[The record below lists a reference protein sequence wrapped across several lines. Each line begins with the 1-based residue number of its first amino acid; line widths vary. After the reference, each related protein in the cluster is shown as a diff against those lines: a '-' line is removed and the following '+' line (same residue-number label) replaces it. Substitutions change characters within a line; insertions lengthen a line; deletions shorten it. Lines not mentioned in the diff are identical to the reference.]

1 MCAHN
6 YHNTINK
13 PFEDDLPDETLQVVD
28 IVTFITV
35 QQLGNQEQASNT
47 LKEFTTNC
55 GDTELNNYTI
65 YKETINALQA
75 SNPLDT
81 YPEVDTPIA
90 QLEKEQEHDAMLIRV
105 RKWIE
110 QEAVA
115 NNNIFSTREEKN
127 YLEQLAKLLMD
138 NGLLKRNYYQHSGRS
153 LNRQLCVPK
162 HMLKETLYRSHISS
176 IGGHIDKT
184 RKIADI
190 EIDITAQITLKG
202 LRTASE
208 TVLHVLN

>member
-1 MCAHN
+1 MRAKLPD
-6 YHNTINK
+6 NTINK
-13 PFEDDLPDETLQVVD
+13 PFEDDLPDKTLQVVD
-28 IVTFITV
+28 IITFITV

-65 YKETINALQA
+65 YKETIKALQA

-81 YPEVDTPIA
+81 YPEVETPIS
-90 QLEKEQEHDAMLIRV
+90 QLEKEKEHDAMLTKV
-105 RKWIE
+105 RKWIAK
-110 QEAVA
+110 EAVA
-115 NNNIFSTREEKN
+115 NNNIFSTREEKK
-127 YLEQLAKLLMD
+127 YLEHLAELVMD
-138 NGLLKRNYYQHSGRS
+138 NGLLKRSYYQHYGRS

-162 HMLKETLYRSHISS
+162 HMLKDTLYRIHISS
-176 IGGHIDKT
+176 IGGHIDIT

-190 EIDITAQITLKG
+190 EIDVTAQITLKG

-208 TVLHVLN
+208 SVLHVLN